1 MTIMKN
7 IKKYALL
14 VLMTSVIL
22 SSCEMDRLEP
32 DPFLAA
38 PEEIVFDTRAA
49 ITAQVTGI
57 YAAFRSGQY
66 LGGRYQVYNDIRS
79 GDWLMHQSNAVTGM
93 MTWAHGTVS
102 TTGEVQELWN
112 AIYHAVGRI
121 NFFLD
126 GMAAN
131 RDTILTKNVLTLA
144 EFNAL
149 RGEALALRGLAYF
162 HLIQLYAQPFNSGS
176 DRWGAILRLSS
187 SRTLEGNNMARSTLA
202 QTYTQILR
210 DLTDGFNLMPV
221 IPVNSANT
229 VARVTRMHRSTIKAL
244 KTRVF
249 LHMSDWANV
258 RSWGDSL
265 VSATA
270 PFTAPRGVG
279 YGLSPT
285 FVGIWLPPY
294 TSRESI
300 FSMPF
305 NASELPG
312 TQNGLAHYF
321 SASPFGNNE
330 YSIAVTLPFW
340 TALPADDAR
349 RQLVQTA
356 MVGVTS
362 RTFINKFPTFPHS
375 DWAPVIRYA
384 EVLLNV
390 AEAEARLAWPN
401 SRAVALLNAV
411 WRRSNPGAAN
421 LSFADDAAGRTA
433 FLARL
438 LEERRV
444 EFMGEGIRSM
454 DMNRNLLPFG
464 TITHGTSGYVWPIPE
479 SERVTNALVQ
489 LN

>member
-1 MTIMKN
+1 MKN
-7 IKKYALL
+7 LLKYTLL
-14 VLMTSVIL
+14 VLMTTVIL

-32 DPFLAA
+32 EPFTAA
-38 PEEIVFDTRAA
+38 PEDIVFDTRAA

-93 MTWAHGTVS
+93 MTWFNATVS

-112 AIYHAVGRI
+112 AIYHGIGRI

-131 RDTILTKNVLTLA
+131 RDTILARNILTLA
-144 EFNAL
+144 DFNAL

-162 HLIQLYAQPFNSGS
+162 HLVQLYAQPFNHNSALP
-176 DRWGAILRLSS
+176 GAILRLSS

-202 QTYTQILR
+202 QTYAQILR
-210 DLTDGFNLMPV
+210 DLTDGFNLLPV
-221 IPVNSANT
+221 IPANSGNT
-229 VARVTRMHRSTIKAL
+229 VAMVTRMHRSTIKAL
-244 KTRVF
+244 KTRVY
-249 LHMSDWANV
+249 LHMNDWTNV
-258 RSWGDSL
+258 RAWGDSL

-270 PFTAPRGVG
+270 PFTAPRGVA

-321 SASPFGNNE
+321 SAFPFGNNE
-330 YSIAVTLPFW
+330 YSVNVAGTFW
-340 TALPADDAR
+340 TDFPANDAR
-349 RQLVQTA
+349 RQLVLSAVVAGTA
-356 MVGVTS
+356 

-384 EVLLNV
+384 EVMLNV
-390 AEAEARLAWPN
+390 AEAEARLIWPN
-401 SRAVALLNAV
+401 PRAVALLNAV
-411 WRRSNPGAAN
+411 WRRSNPGASD
-421 LSFADDAAGRTA
+421 LTFTDDAAGRTA
-433 FLARL
+433 FFARL
-438 LEERRV
+438 LAERRI
-444 EFMGEGIRSM
+444 EFLGEGIRSM
-454 DMNRNLLPFG
+454 DMTRNLLPFG
-464 TITHGTSGYVWPIPE
+464 TIVVGTSGYVWPIPE
-479 SERVTNALVQ
+479 SERITNALVQ
-489 LN
+489 PN